1 MKITE
6 ILDNKRILI
15 WGYGLEGRSA
25 ESFIKSHCRVASLE
39 IFEGSQEDIDE
50 AAYDLIIKSPGI
62 KTSRY
67 NEKYTSST
75 DLFLEEFSDR
85 IIGVTGTKGKST
97 TSSLMY
103 HVLTECTSGNILLVG
118 NIGYP
123 CLDVYDRIDDD
134 TVIVFEM
141 SCHQLAHLKVSPH
154 IALFLNL
161 YEDHL
166 DVYGTRASYF
176 KAKANIALHQKQ
188 GDFLFVGDTVPELD
202 TPATVYRIDSKD
214 MLHFDTSLKGEH
226 NQLNATFVYTVCK
239 TLFDCSDT
247 DIRSGIAG
255 FKGLR
260 HRMEYVATKNGI
272 DYYNDSISTIPEA
285 SIAAAT
291 SIQNTGTMLIGGMDR
306 GIDYSVLIDFIK
318 EHPDISFVMMY
329 SSGQRIYDATA
340 SLPNCHYKEDLQ
352 QAVQLAEEITPKG
365 RACILSPA
373 AASYG
378 YFKNFEERGNVYCR
392 MVKST
397 STITFTGDIA
407 FDHYMK
413 NKWADPDFIDPE
425 IKELLTS
432 SDHTVIN
439 VEGALVDESA
449 ERMQAKEMRLMHT
462 IDPRAVSLFNEL
474 HADIWNLANNH
485 IMDAGEYGL
494 AMTLREAKKNS
505 CLTLGVGMNIEE
517 AKQPV
522 ILQEAG
528 GIGMFAV
535 GYQRGCKKADENKG
549 GCLSWS
555 DMDAI
560 SETIRKIK
568 ETCRWCVLVSHGG
581 EEFTA
586 LPSPYTRDRYLEYL
600 KMGAD
605 VIVAHHP
612 HVPMNY
618 ETVGDKAIFYS
629 LGNFIFDT
637 DYQRAQYNTEKGII
651 LQLSFTEDRFSFEA
665 HGLKI
670 NRTNE
675 HIEGA
680 DLPDIFTDVC
690 EEEYKKLSPLS
701 AKMFIAATKRQ
712 QLFLYPDKYK
722 NATEE
727 DWIKSFMEPE
737 RSGRVPGEA
746 LDFHIICPLA
756 EQAER
761 EEWKTSTLDSVKA
774 YILSQM

>member
-1 MKITE
+1 MKITD

-25 ESFIKSHCRVASLE
+25 ERFIKKHCRVSSLD
-39 IFEGSQEDIDE
+39 IFEGRQEDIDE
-50 AAYDLIIKSPGI
+50 DSYDLIIKSPGI
-62 KTSRY
+62 RTDGYS
-67 NEKYTSST
+67 EKYTSST

-103 HVLTECTSGNILLVG
+103 HVLTECTSKNTLLVG

-154 IALFLNL
+154 IAIFLNL

-166 DVYGTRASYF
+166 DYYGTRANYF
-176 KAKANIALHQKQ
+176 KAKSNITIHQKQ
-188 GDFLFVGDTVPELD
+188 GDCFFVGDTVPELD
-202 TPATVYRIDSKD
+202 TPATVYHIDSKD

-239 TLFDCSDT
+239 SLFDCSDK
-247 DIRSGIAG
+247 DIRSSIAG
-255 FKGLR
+255 FRGLH
-260 HRMEYVATKNGI
+260 HRMEYVTTKNGI

-285 SIAAAT
+285 SVAAAG
-291 SIQNTGTMLIGGMDR
+291 SIQNAGTLLIGGMDR

-318 EHPDISFVMMY
+318 EHPDISFIMMY
-329 SSGQRIYDATA
+329 KSGERIYEAVA
-340 SLPNCHYKEDLQ
+340 SLSNCHYKEDLR
-352 QAVQLAEEITPKG
+352 QAVHLAEEITPAGK
-365 RACILSPA
+365 ACILSPA

-378 YFKNFEERGNVYCR
+378 YFKNFEDRGNVFCR
-392 MVKST
+392 LVRNT

-413 NKWADPDFIDPE
+413 DKWADPGFIDPG

-439 VEGALVDESA
+439 VEGALVDEHA

-522 ILQEAG
+522 ILQKLHPFRNLQCFMYCALKLA
-528 GIGMFAV
+528 ITAKHPALHTHV
-535 GYQRGCKKADENKG
+535 NK
-549 GCLSWS
+549 L
-555 DMDAI
+555 
-560 SETIRKIK
+560 
-568 ETCRWCVLVSHGG
+568 
-581 EEFTA
+581 
-586 LPSPYTRDRYLEYL
+586 
-600 KMGAD
+600 
-605 VIVAHHP
+605 IVR
-612 HVPMNY
+612 
-618 ETVGDKAIFYS
+618 IFNINIYH
-629 LGNFIFDT
+629 T
-637 DYQRAQYNTEKGII
+637 II
-651 LQLSFTEDRFSFEA
+651 LFYL
-665 HGLKI
+665 H
-670 NRTNE
+670 N
-675 HIEGA
+675 
-680 DLPDIFTDVC
+680 
-690 EEEYKKLSPLS
+690 
-701 AKMFIAATKRQ
+701 
-712 QLFLYPDKYK
+712 
-722 NATEE
+722 
-727 DWIKSFMEPE
+727 
-737 RSGRVPGEA
+737 
-746 LDFHIICPLA
+746 
-756 EQAER
+756 
-761 EEWKTSTLDSVKA
+761 
-774 YILSQM
+774 